1 MIRSILV
8 RGLGL
13 CGVWWALTDGRTAN
27 GWLGAIGIAAA
38 VAASLAVLPAGDRR
52 FRAGALPSFV
62 AYFLW
67 HSMRG
72 GVQVAAFA
80 LRPRPNIAP
89 AIVRLAPALP
99 PGAPRLLM
107 LYTLALMPGTIGVRI
122 EDSGLTVH
130 VLDARLPVAS
140 EAQTLENH
148 IARLFAVAP

>member
-1 MIRSILV
+1 MLRSILL

-13 CGVWWALTDGRTAN
+13 FGVWWALTDGRTAN

-89 AIVRLAPALP
+89 AIVHLAPALP

-107 LYTLALMPGTIGVRI
+107 LYALALMPGTVGVRMD
-122 EDSGLTVH
+122 DSGLTVH

>member
-1 MIRSILV
+1 MIRSILL

-13 CGVWWALTDGRTAN
+13 CGVWWALTDGRMAN
-27 GWLGAIGIAAA
+27 WWLGAIGIALA
-38 VAASLAVLPAGDRR
+38 VAASLRVLPAGHRR
-52 FRAGALPSFV
+52 FNVAALPSFV

-89 AIVRLAPALP
+89 AIVYLTPALP
-99 PGAPRLLM
+99 PGGPRLLM
-107 LYTLALMPGTIGVRI
+107 LYALALMPGTVGVRM
-122 EDSGLTVH
+122 DPSGLTVH
-130 VLDARLPVAS
+130 VMDAGAPVAS
-140 EAQTLENH
+140 EAQSLENH